1 MNAEFIARNL
11 QKPSGSGTRWT
22 ACCPA
27 HDDKNPSLSLRD
39 EGDRVLWKCHTGCTQ
54 DAVRQALKSL
64 GLLEQ
69 PNYTWSPPANRQQQQ
84 TLQDASKAELVRK
97 LLAACEPAANSIV
110 EKYLNSRG
118 INVVPKQLLSH
129 SNLWHS
135 PGVSYPAMVA
145 RVLNPMT
152 RQDTGGIHRTWLARD
167 GQGKAPVDPDK
178 KMLGSCKGGVVLLG
192 EHIKGQPVL
201 LGEGIETVL
210 AGVQAKGL
218 FGMAALSAG
227 NLERLEL
234 PIELGDVIILA
245 DNDTN
250 GVGQNAAH
258 TLANRLDTNGRR
270 VRIAIPP
277 TNGDVNDIL
286 NWGAGE

>member
-39 EGDRVLWKCHTGCTQ
+39 EGDLVLWRCHAGCTQ
-54 DAVRQALKSL
+54 DAVRQELKRL

-69 PNYTWSPPANRQQQQ
+69 PNYTWSPPANMQQQE
-84 TLQDASKAELVRK
+84 TLEDARKAEIVRK
-97 LLAACEPAANSIV
+97 ILAECKLAANSIV

-118 INVVPKQLLSH
+118 INVVPKQLLFH

-145 RVLNPMT
+145 RVLNPLT
-152 RQDTGGIHRTWLARD
+152 RQHTGGIHRTWLASD
-167 GQGKAPVDPDK
+167 GLGKAAVDPDK
-178 KMLGSCKGGVVLLG
+178 KMLGSYKGGVVLLG
-192 EHIKGQPVL
+192 AHVTGQPVL

-218 FGMAALSAG
+218 LGMAALSAG

-234 PIELGDVIILA
+234 PVELTDVVILA
-245 DNDTN
+245 DHDAN
-250 GVGQNAAH
+250 GVGQKAAEK
-258 TLANRLDTNGRR
+258 LANRLDTNGRR

-277 TNGDVNDIL
+277 IKGDVNDIL
-286 NWGAGE
+286 NWGVGK